1 LRSFDPGC
9 DLTGD
14 LDDVFISQRVRNGGS
29 LWAFLGPED
38 NLGSPFSVSE
48 INEDDASMI
57 AG

>member
-1 LRSFDPGC
+1 
-9 DLTGD
+9 
-14 LDDVFISQRVRNGGS
+14 VRNGGS